1 MELVLD
7 CRERDLYNACT
18 SLIKT
23 NENFK
28 DIKLSSK
35 NLELGD
41 IIIKDSDKELLIIER
56 KSISDL
62 VASIKDGRYTEQSFR
77 LNALEHHNH
86 NIIYLIEGSVG
97 KYTEKQMVF
106 SAMFS
111 MNYYKGFS
119 VFRSFNLDETAYIVC
134 NAALKMKKEKT
145 KDPFYKNS
153 EVSQLSSE
161 ICDEEKEEPKY
172 CSVIKKQKNANIT
185 PDNFGEIV
193 LCQIPSVNSVTAIA
207 IMKEYKT
214 INNLIEK
221 LKENSE
227 CLNNI
232 TYQTDKKQT
241 RKISKTCI
249 KNIVT
254 FLNL

>member
-1 MELVLD
+1 MEIILD
-7 CRERDLYNACT
+7 CRERDLYTTCANLLKSNDT
-18 SLIKT
+18 
-23 NENFK
+23 FK

-56 KSISDL
+56 KSVSDL

-77 LNALEHHNH
+77 LNGIEHHNH
-86 NIIYLIEGSVG
+86 NIIYLIEGNIPKSV
-97 KYTEKQMVF
+97 ERQMVF

-111 MNYYKGFS
+111 INYYKGFS
-119 VFRSFNLDETAYIVC
+119 IFRSMNLEETAYTVC
-134 NAALKMKKEKT
+134 NATLKIKKEKL
-145 KDPFYKNS
+145 KEPFYKNS
-153 EVSQLSSE
+153 VNELKTDGE
-161 ICDEEKEEPKY
+161 NKDEEPKY

-214 INNLIEK
+214 LNNLIEK
-221 LKENSE
+221 IKENSE

-232 TYQTDKKQT
+232 TYQTEKKQT

-249 KNIVT
+249 KNIVD

>member
-1 MELVLD
+1 MSD
-7 CRERDLYNACT
+7 TGLYN
-18 SLIKT
+18 SNKPKIDT
-23 NENFK
+23 NEQTKSN
-28 DIKLSSK
+28 DVT
-35 NLELGD
+35 LELGD
-41 IIIKDSDKELLIIER
+41 IIIKDSDEELLIIER
-56 KSISDL
+56 KSVSDL
-62 VASIKDGRYTEQSFR
+62 VASIKDGRYNEQSFR
-77 LNALEHHNH
+77 LNSLEHHNH
-86 NIIYLIEGSVG
+86 NIVYLIEGNIPKSA
-97 KYTEKQMVF
+97 ERQMIF

-111 MNYYKGFS
+111 INYYKGFS
-119 VFRSFNLDETAYIVC
+119 VFRSMNLEETAYFIC
-134 NAALKMKKEKT
+134 NTVLKIKKEKN
-145 KDPFYKNS
+145 KEPFYKNS
-153 EVSQLSSE
+153 EKSVDDTTQPV
-161 ICDEEKEEPKY
+161 DEPKY

-207 IMKEYKT
+207 IMKDYKT

-232 TYQTDKKQT
+232 TYQTEKKQT

-249 KNIVT
+249 KNIVD